1 MSQPLMIR
9 LLSASVAAANRAGE
23 IIREVLSSGKLG
35 LVQKVRL
42 AVGPPSLDPRPNP
55 SSRVGFGVQTKVQLL
70 VWWHTCSY
78 VGLASPN

>member
-23 IIREVLSSGKLG
+23 IIRDVMSSGKLG

-42 AVGPPSLDPRPNP
+42 AVGPPCP
-55 SSRVGFGVQTKVQLL
+55 VK
-70 VWWHTCSY
+70 
-78 VGLASPN
+78 